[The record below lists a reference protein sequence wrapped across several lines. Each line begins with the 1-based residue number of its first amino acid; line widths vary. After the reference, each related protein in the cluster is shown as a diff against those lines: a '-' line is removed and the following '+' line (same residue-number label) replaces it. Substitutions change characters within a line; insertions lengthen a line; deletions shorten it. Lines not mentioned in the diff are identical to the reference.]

1 MSLVY
6 TPSLPETLKDS
17 NVLVDTCAII
27 EASKN
32 EDLEKFFD
40 TLKKDGCTFLT
51 LPSVKDEF
59 TCGAKDLE
67 EFRGLSDFFDS
78 QQIILMPKNEE
89 KLLTKEGIYFNIAL
103 ARSKVHN
110 PSYVDRSL
118 LFLPY
123 IYQKTPEKVY
133 IATSN
138 HKDIPRE
145 FYDLIGF
152 ISYEKNG
159 FRNIGIYSFN
169 LENFNKII
177 SNIH

>member
-32 EDLEKFFD
+32 EELERFLD
-40 TLKKDGCTFLT
+40 GLRENGCTFLT
-51 LPSVKDEF
+51 LPSIKDEF
-59 TCGAKDLE
+59 TCGAKNLE
-67 EFRGLSDFFDS
+67 EFRELSDFFES
-78 QQIILMPKNEE
+78 QQIILMPKNED
-89 KLLTKEGIYFNIAL
+89 KLLTNEGIHFNIAL

-118 LFLPY
+118 LLLPY
-123 IYQKTPEKVY
+123 IYQKSSEKVY
-133 IATSN
+133 VITSN

-145 FYDLIGF
+145 FYDLTGF

-159 FRNIGIYSFN
+159 FRNIGIYNFN
-169 LENFNKII
+169 LEKFNKII
-177 SNIH
+177 SNV